1 MQNIIFIMNKNMDY
15 RPRWSDNLLWR
26 AMKLWLEHGLENT
39 CCGGWRRRMASSMM
53 RGAAP
58 TKEAELELGAMK
70 VARGLATSQHR
81 PTASEELA

>member
-1 MQNIIFIMNKNMDY
+1 
-15 RPRWSDNLLWR
+15 
-26 AMKLWLEHGLENT
+26 
-39 CCGGWRRRMASSMM
+39 MM

-81 PTASEELA
+81 PAASEEQAERGKYTYNKCSQRF